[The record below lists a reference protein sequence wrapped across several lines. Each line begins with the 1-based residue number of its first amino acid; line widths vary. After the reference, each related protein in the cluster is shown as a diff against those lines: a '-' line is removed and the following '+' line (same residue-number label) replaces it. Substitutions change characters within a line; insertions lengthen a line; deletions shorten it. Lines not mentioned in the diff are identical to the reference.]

1 MEKVKKLRIRMLSEA
16 TSVEG
21 QGVGSAY
28 LEQVRLIKKN
38 DDIFKVYEKGDK
50 GKADIYHVHTV
61 NPKFKLRMNKHH
73 VNVIYVHFLPTT
85 LDGSI
90 HLPKLAFN
98 IFKKY
103 VISIYKKADEI
114 VVVNPIFIKPLVELG
129 MKEENIT
136 YIPNYVSPTQFFP
149 LSKEKKD
156 EIREKYGIDKNA
168 FVVLGV
174 GQVQTRKGVLD
185 FVEVAKRN
193 VDKTF
198 VWAGGFSFGKMT
210 DGYKQLK
217 EIMDNPPANVK
228 FLGIIKR
235 KDMNEIFNMASLLFM
250 PSFAE
255 LFPMSIL
262 EAASTKTPIL
272 LRDLDLYK
280 DILFSD
286 YLVGN
291 DVSSFSSEIEKLSND
306 PNYYQMALAKSE
318 HIASYYCEEAVSKM
332 WREYYF
338 RIYNKWASSKKKK
351 LIKPLDNEKGE

>member
-1 MEKVKKLRIRMLSEA
+1 MENKINHLRIRMLSEA

-28 LEQVRLIKKN
+28 LEQVSLVKENKDVFTVLEKKN
-38 DDIFKVYEKGDK
+38 K

-61 NPKFKLRMNKHH
+61 NPKFYIRMNKHH

-90 HLPKLAFN
+90 HLPKFAFN

-103 VISIYKKADEI
+103 VIATYKKADEI

-136 YIPNYVSPTQFFP
+136 YIPNYVSPTQFHP
-149 LSKEKKD
+149 LSKEEKD
-156 EIREKYGIDKNA
+156 KIRDKYNIDKDK
-168 FVVLGV
+168 FVTIGV

-185 FVEVAKRN
+185 FVEVAKDN
-193 VDKTF
+193 PDKMF
-198 VWAGGFSFGKMT
+198 VWAGGFSFGKLT
-210 DGYKQLK
+210 DGYEELK
-217 EIMDNPPANVK
+217 KVMDNPPSNVR
-228 FLGIIKR
+228 FLGIIPR
-235 KDMNEIFNMASLLFM
+235 KQMNEIFNMADLLFM
-250 PSFAE
+250 PSYNE

-262 EAASTKTPIL
+262 EAASTKTPFL

-280 DILFSD
+280 DILFND

-291 DVSSFSSEIEKLSND
+291 DVASFSNVIKKLATDSSFYKDAVN
-306 PNYYQMALAKSE
+306 KSE
-318 HIASYYCEEAVSKM
+318 KISSYYCKDNVSKL

-338 RIYNKWASSKKKK
+338 RIYNKWAKCKKKK
-351 LIKPLDNEKGE
+351 LIKPLKENN